1 MAAGQPTLPQE
12 DEPMRIL
19 MKAATTQL
27 DAAQRAR
34 LEELHDSAIHAATS
48 GP

>member
-1 MAAGQPTLPQE
+1 
-12 DEPMRIL
+12 MRIL